1 MEQCLI
7 DNKICPRNNLKCK
20 TCKLEDCKEVITM
33 LNKSEKKKYE
43 EDLNY
48 IKKQLP
54 EQCKNCSFFIITN
67 ISEHKVY
74 CPYMVKRC
82 VLK

>member
-67 ISEHKVY
+67 IDKHEVY